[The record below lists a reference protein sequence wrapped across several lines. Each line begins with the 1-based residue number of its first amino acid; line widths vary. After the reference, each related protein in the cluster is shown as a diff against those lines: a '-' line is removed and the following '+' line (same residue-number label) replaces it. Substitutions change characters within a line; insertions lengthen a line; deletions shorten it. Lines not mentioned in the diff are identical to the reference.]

1 MVLQTVGIVAAFFA
15 WVRKIEKDIRKET
28 MEAIDKA
35 LKDQVKLFEKIDVL
49 TDKMND
55 MRIDTMREFHS
66 LSQGLLRLN
75 DKVDFKK
82 DEK

>member
-1 MVLQTVGIVAAFFA
+1 MVLQTVGIVAAFFT
-15 WVRKIEKDIRKET
+15 WVRKMERDIRKET

-55 MRIDTMREFHS
+55 MRIDSMREFHS

-82 DEK
+82 DDK